1 MSEINVK
8 VEGLDELLKKFD
20 TFDKQ
25 ITGLHKEVPQQLVE
39 WQTED
44 MRRKYPN
51 VKVDE
56 TELLVE
62 ATTEIWPRSR
72 LEEPGSG
79 FKRPRPTVKK
89 GPTMARLKGAG
100 RRSPSTRPILRTELF
115 TKLVDRMTKLL
126 SEATKWP

>member
-1 MSEINVK
+1 MYEIK
-8 VEGLDELLKKFD
+8 IEGLEPLLKKFE

-25 ITGLHKEVPQQLVE
+25 IEELHKEVPQQLVE

-56 TELLVE
+56 TPQSVE

-72 LEEPGSG
+72 LEQEQG
-79 FKRPRPTVKK
+79 FKRPRPIVKQ
-89 GPTMARLKGAG
+89 GPTITRLKGAG
-100 RRSPSTRPILRTELF
+100 RPPASTRPILRTELF

-126 SEATKWP
+126 GEATKWP

>member
-1 MSEINVK
+1 MYEIK
-8 VEGLDELLKKFD
+8 IEGLEPLLKKFE

-25 ITGLHKEVPQQLVE
+25 ITELHKEMPQQLVE

-56 TELLVE
+56 SNQSVE

-72 LEEPGSG
+72 LEQEPG
-79 FKRPRPTVKK
+79 FKRARPIVKQ
-89 GPTMARLKGAG
+89 GPTITRLKGAG
-100 RRSPSTRPILRTELF
+100 RSPASTRPILRTELF

-126 SEATKWP
+126 SEALKWP